1 MHDTAGAPPPFFGLT
16 NVIHMTCFLGFV
28 ALAGFVLAGTTHVFA
43 LAGVDVAEHVPFVWL
58 LHVGIFAVFV
68 PFVFS
73 SRKVLGTRP
82 SLADMRALVPGWVF
96 FAGLAVWIYMMVNF
110 ALFAAATQ
118 GGNPAVEAGKY
129 VLKNHGRLIRELSGA
144 EYEALRANELR
155 GISGLWLCFYFVPFA
170 YFLFAKRPGLSN
182 PPTTSV

>member
-1 MHDTAGAPPPFFGLT
+1 M
-16 NVIHMTCFLGFV
+16 NRFLGFA
-28 ALAGFVLAGTTHVFA
+28 ALTGFVLAAATHVFA
-43 LAGVDVAEHVPFVWL
+43 LAGVDVAEHFPSVWL
-58 LHVGIFAVFV
+58 LHVGIFVVFV

-96 FAGLAVWIYMMVNF
+96 FAGAAVWLYMMINF

-155 GISGLWLCFYFVPFA
+155 GFSGHWLLFYFVPFA
-170 YFLFAKRPGLSN
+170 YFLFAKRPGSSN
-182 PPTTSV
+182 PSPTSV